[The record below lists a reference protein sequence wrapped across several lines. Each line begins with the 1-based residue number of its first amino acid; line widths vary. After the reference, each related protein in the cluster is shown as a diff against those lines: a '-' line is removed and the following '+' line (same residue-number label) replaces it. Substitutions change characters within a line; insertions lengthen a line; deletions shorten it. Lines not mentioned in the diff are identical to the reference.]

1 MYVQHPGPTALFG
14 LVFLLGLTDG
24 PILNHLT
31 QKIVS
36 FSLKPPP
43 RHTLSLLTSIDK
55 LPPPPHLEISS
66 ISEVPP
72 QDLRCLMILDPSSF
86 HQSHAC

>member
-1 MYVQHPGPTALFG
+1 MCNTPGPTALFG

-24 PILNHLT
+24 PIYHLT

-36 FSLKPPP
+36 PLPQHPSVNPHRQTPP
-43 RHTLSLLTSIDK
+43 LLQIEK
-55 LPPPPHLEISS
+55 ISS

-72 QDLRCLMILDPSSF
+72 QDLRCLIILDPTSF
-86 HQSHAC
+86 HQSHARVEGETFL